1 MILYEDPAIMWV
13 SLAAAAVL
21 GAVFGS
27 FINCA
32 AWRTAH
38 GESFLTGRS
47 RCALCGHLL
56 GPADLVPV
64 ISYLALG
71 GRCRY
76 CGEKISPRYMLTELA
91 MAAAFVLCLLRFDL
105 SGQALRGMGFAV
117 ILLGLSLVDLEIFEI
132 PDGFLIAGIIWWVLT
147 VPLCA
152 VVGQGIAAQLKSALP
167 GAFAISCGMLALSL
181 IFDKVTG
188 KESLGGGDIK
198 LFFMTGLYL
207 GPAGGLLQLICAC
220 LTGLLFSAAVKKERI
235 PFGPAISLA
244 AFLALIAGGPVI
256 SWYMGLFL

>member
-1 MILYEDPAIMWV
+1 M
-13 SLAAAAVL
+13 SLLDTIKAARQEAAEAGTLPSGSKKADDANTPAAASDEKSKA
-21 GAVFGS
+21 
-27 FINCA
+27 N
-32 AWRTAH
+32 
-38 GESFLTGRS
+38 RS
-47 RCALCGHLL
+47 RRSSAASARTTRDRAGSVRT
-56 GPADLVPV
+56 GSDKPKSEMTKEEKRAEREKRREKEDVIAD
-64 ISYLALG
+64 AK
-71 GRCRY
+71 RA
-76 CGEKISPRYMLTELA
+76 MLDSMPEYKHTQ
-91 MAAAFVLCLLRFDL
+91 RIWW
-105 SGQALRGMGFAV
+105 GM
-117 ILLGLSLVDLEIFEI
+117 
-132 PDGFLIAGIIWWVLT
+132 LIAGIIWWVLT

-152 VVGQGIAAQLKSALP
+152 VSGQGIAAQLKSALP